1 MSSSLLRT
9 RGSSS
14 SLASSTLARF
24 VEGSPAPRAI
34 PSTRPFPPSSMSERS
49 SHPPFFPGRNH
60 EIHSKLN
67 FVTPQHF
74 RYLATRDFYSSRNDF
89 ESARRAGKNTQTDR
103 PQPQRRK
110 KKRAGC
116 AQPPFD
122 RTVDS
127 RSLPAPIT
135 ANHTTP
141 CARSFTSRPARPAT
155 RLEPSSGRYDARF
168 RSASGSLSA
177 ELRTTNL
184 RTKPPSGPLS
194 LADHLGGARD

>member
-1 MSSSLLRT
+1 MTPLLLEKGILGRFPHEYTQYFQVSSLT
-9 RGSSS
+9 KSSI
-14 SLASSTLARF
+14 LTFFRC
-24 VEGSPAPRAI
+24 VPGNN
-34 PSTRPFPPSSMSERS
+34 TPFPWICYP
-49 SHPPFFPGRNH
+49 
-60 EIHSKLN
+60 I
-67 FVTPQHF
+67 V
-74 RYLATRDFYSSRNDF
+74 LADL
-89 ESARRAGKNTQTDR
+89 Q
-103 PQPQRRK
+103 
-110 KKRAGC
+110 RAGC

-122 RTVDS
+122 RTVGS

-155 RLEPSSGRYDARF
+155 RLELSSGRYDARF

-184 RTKPPSGPLS
+184 RTKRPSGPLP